1 MFPIFSYNPKNMS
14 DLLLKNAGAVL
25 PDGEIENASLLIS
38 DGKIA
43 QINVEEQNSVNI
55 LDLRRARLFPGFI
68 DIHIHGAIGVDAN
81 EADADGLRR
90 ASKFLAGKGVTT
102 WLPSL
107 VPDSQEN
114 YQKSIAA
121 IDELIRT
128 QDSSETTA
136 ARILGVHYEGPFVSE
151 KQCGALRTRYFR
163 TFAGEIGLP
172 RLSAENAIHLT
183 TLAPEIE
190 GGIELVKK
198 LREENWIVSIGHT
211 RADVETLE
219 AALTVGARHLT
230 HFFNAMTGLHH
241 RDVGVVG
248 WGLSNENVTFDII
261 ADGVHVAPRML
272 QFAARTK
279 TPEKTVLISDAVSP
293 AGLGDGEFEIWG
305 EKISVKN
312 GKTENERGSIAG
324 SVISMLDA
332 VRMMLKLGF
341 SPLEVSRM
349 ASLNPAHVLGI
360 EAEYGS
366 IEIGKRADL
375 TALDA
380 DGNVVLTIIGGRI
393 AHQV

>member
-1 MFPIFSYNPKNMS
+1 MS
-14 DLLLKNAGAVL
+14 DLLLKNVRAIL
-25 PDGEIENASLLIS
+25 PNEEIENGSLLIS
-38 DGKIA
+38 DGRIA
-43 QINVEEQNSVNI
+43 QINAEEQDTANI
-55 LDLRRARLFPGFI
+55 LDLRGARLFPGFI
-68 DIHIHGAIGVDAN
+68 DIHIHGAVGVDAN

-90 ASKFLAGKGVTT
+90 AAKFLAENGVTA

-107 VPDSQEN
+107 VPDSSEN
-114 YQKSIAA
+114 YRKSIAA

-128 QDSSETTA
+128 QDEDESA
-136 ARILGVHYEGPFVSE
+136 NARALGVHYEGPFVSE

-163 TFAGEIGLP
+163 IFTGEIGLP
-172 RLSAENAIHLT
+172 RLSAETAVHLT

-190 GGIELVKK
+190 GGIELIKK

-211 RADVETLE
+211 RADVETLD

-241 RDVGVVG
+241 RETGVVG
-248 WGLSNENVTFDII
+248 WGLSNENITFDII
-261 ADGVHVAPRML
+261 ADGIHVAPSML
-272 QFAARTK
+272 RFAARTK
-279 TPEKTVLISDAVSP
+279 TPAKTVLISDSVSP
-293 AGLGDGEFEIWG
+293 VGLGNGEFEIWG

-324 SVISMLDA
+324 SVITMLDA

-341 SPLEVSRM
+341 SPVEVSRM
-349 ASLNPAHVLGI
+349 AGLNPARVLGV

-375 TALDA
+375 TALDP
-380 DGNVVLTIIGGRI
+380 DGNVALTIVGGRI
-393 AHQV
+393 AYQV